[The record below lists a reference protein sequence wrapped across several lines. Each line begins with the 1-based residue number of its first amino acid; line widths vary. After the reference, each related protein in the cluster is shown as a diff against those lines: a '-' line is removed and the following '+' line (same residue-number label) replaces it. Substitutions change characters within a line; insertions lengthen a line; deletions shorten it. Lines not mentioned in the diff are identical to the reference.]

1 MLLLRSVEVISPL
14 VIAFIA
20 LSSQEA
26 MEILLIDLIVHGFEG
41 ALDHAIDDALV
52 ALSVG
57 GTEDFCDTDRRA
69 LDLHELS
76 GVTQELCFL
85 DDRL

>member
-41 ALDHAIDDALV
+41 TLDHAIDDALV
-52 ALSVG
+52 SLSIR

-76 GVTQELCFL
+76 SVTQELCFL